1 MAEDSQNSKKKIFS
15 KIQNLGN
22 IGKAIDSMDEQKKMQ
37 SSMASFGSVDTKDN
51 NMLDYFMDL
60 IQLVGGK
67 DAVTR
72 VKKKVINKVTTEFR
86 TEVKDM
92 LFEEFLSFTNCDLG
106 FVIPS
111 SDQAAPN
118 DGLNNIKFK
127 VKAIDPFGLLKVEPN
142 TKVGSAM
149 YEKEDITS
157 GSMPYPTNKELRARL
172 DNPNALLV
180 SYLGGSGSAL
190 FDIEYDDTNLEYVV
204 KPIGLDGS
212 YQANSFPN
220 PGNDRKVTE
229 FLRDYFDSV
238 DVFQKHNFM
247 AVIFNVLS
255 GVIDV
260 QIPKGTIDL
269 ELEGKFLDIIKRL
282 MGMCGD
288 DENSESGDG
297 ITTNPLDH
305 LAEDDIPEDDF
316 FDFGPQEL
324 RRIEDEVSLKLKALM
339 RFASCTEIET
349 KMNIDIVNSGID
361 NIKNETDPV
370 VQDMLIEKAIN
381 DALNGLDT
389 EDDFNIGIKLPG
401 IGVDFN
407 LDLLKKLPL
416 ILISLILSPKVLL
429 PLVIVIIALGGTF
442 TAEDILDLLR
452 QLWKLIKRMLKRI
465 IKFILEVLYE
475 EIKRAILK
483 LIEKIMA
490 MIIGEQNLK
499 MFTIINSLLALL
511 STILETI
518 EDFMN
523 CKNILGTLL
532 SLVQLPPIPGGVN
545 IPTPMLFATKLR
557 SGFSDTRAL
566 QNVLENFQKAG
577 INTDDHAD
585 GSPNETVLMA
595 NALIKGVEEERSKN
609 SVVKVAIPPMTVT
622 TPNGPG
628 TTMAGSG
635 TGLAV

>member
-22 IGKAIDSMDEQKKMQ
+22 VGKAIDSMDAQKKMQ
-37 SSMASFGSVDTKDN
+37 ASMGSFGSVDTKDN

-60 IQLVGGK
+60 IQMVGGK

-111 SDQAAPN
+111 SGQGAPGDGGN
-118 DGLNNIKFK
+118 DIKFK
-127 VKAIDPFGLLKVEPN
+127 VKSIDPFGLLLVEPN

-149 YEKEDITS
+149 YEKEDVVS
-157 GSMPYPTNKELRARL
+157 GTMPYPTNKELRERL
-172 DNPNALLV
+172 DNPNALLT
-180 SYLGGSGSAL
+180 SYNGGSGSAL
-190 FDIEYDDTNLEYVV
+190 FDIEYDNVDSYIV

-212 YQANSFPN
+212 YSSN
-220 PGNDRKVTE
+220 PLIAGNDRKVTE

-349 KMNIDIVNSGID
+349 KMNIDIVNSSID
-361 NIKNETDPV
+361 NIKNETDSV
-370 VQDMLIEKAIN
+370 VQDMLIEKAIT

-442 TAEDILDLLR
+442 KAEDILDLLKK
-452 QLWKLIKRMLKRI
+452 LWKLIKRMLKRI

-483 LIEKIMA
+483 LIEKILM

-518 EDFMN
+518 QDFMN

-532 SLVQLPPIPGGVN
+532 SLVHLPPIPGGIN

-566 QNVLENFQKAG
+566 QNVLENFQTAG
-577 INTDDHAD
+577 INTEDHAD
-585 GSPNETVLMA
+585 GSPNQTVLMV
-595 NALIKGVEEERSKN
+595 NALIKGVEKERSQN

-635 TGLAV
+635 TGLVV

>member
-1 MAEDSQNSKKKIFS
+1 MAEDSQDSKKKIFS

-22 IGKAIDSMDEQKKMQ
+22 LGKAIDSMDEQKKMQ
-37 SSMASFGSVDTKDN
+37 ASMGSFGSVDTKDN

-67 DAVTR
+67 DAVAR

-111 SDQAAPN
+111 SNSTSGIDVN
-118 DGLNNIKFK
+118 EIRFK
-127 VKAIDPFGLLKVEPN
+127 PKAIDPFGLLLVEPN
-142 TKVGSAM
+142 TKVGNAM
-149 YEKEDITS
+149 YEKEGISPGT
-157 GSMPYPTNKELRARL
+157 MPYPTNKELRARL
-172 DNPNALLV
+172 DNPNAPLT
-180 SYLGGSGSAL
+180 SYNGGSGSSL
-190 FDIEYDDTNLEYVV
+190 FDIRYDTVTLEYVV
-204 KPIGLDGS
+204 QPIGLD
-212 YQANSFPN
+212 NSMSDN
-220 PGNDRKVTE
+220 TLIAGNDRKVTE

-255 GVIDV
+255 GVVDV

-297 ITTNPLDH
+297 ITTNPL
-305 LAEDDIPEDDF
+305 
-316 FDFGPQEL
+316 
-324 RRIEDEVSLKLKALM
+324 EDEVSLKLKALI

-349 KMNIDIVNSGID
+349 KMNTDIVNSGID
-361 NIKNETDPV
+361 AIKNETDPV
-370 VQDMLIEKAIN
+370 VQDMLIDKAIN

-389 EDDFNIGIKLPG
+389 EDDFNLGIKLPG
-401 IGVDFN
+401 IGADLN

-429 PLVIVIIALGGTF
+429 PLVVVIIALGGTF
-442 TAEDILDLLR
+442 DAKDILDLLKK
-452 QLWKLIKRMLKRI
+452 LWKLIKRMLKRI

-483 LIEKIMA
+483 LIEKIMLQ
-490 MIIGEQNLK
+490 IIGEQNLK
-499 MFTIINSLLALL
+499 IFTIINSLLALL

-518 EDFMN
+518 QDFMN

-532 SLVQLPPIPGGVN
+532 GLVQLPPISLPIN

-557 SGFSDTRAL
+557 SGFSNTRAL
-566 QNVLENFQKAG
+566 QNVLSNFEKAG

-585 GSPNETVLMA
+585 GSTNETVLMA
-595 NALIKGVEEERSKN
+595 NALIAGVEEERSKN
-609 SVVKVAIPPMTVT
+609 SVVKVAIPPMTVIG
-622 TPNGPG
+622 PGGPG
-628 TTMAGSG
+628 TTMAGAG
-635 TGLAV
+635 TGLVI

>member
-1 MAEDSQNSKKKIFS
+1 
-15 KIQNLGN
+15 
-22 IGKAIDSMDEQKKMQ
+22 
-37 SSMASFGSVDTKDN
+37 
-51 NMLDYFMDL
+51 MDL
-60 IQLVGGK
+60 IQMVGGK
-67 DAVTR
+67 EAITR
-72 VKKKVINKVTTEFR
+72 VKKKVITKVTTEFR

-111 SDQAAPN
+111 SDQSATG
-118 DGLNNIKFK
+118 DGLNDIKFK
-127 VKAIDPFGLLKVEPN
+127 VKAIDPFGLLLVEPN

-149 YEKEDITS
+149 YEKEDIVS
-157 GSMPYPTNKELRARL
+157 GTMPYPTNKELRARL
-172 DNPNALLV
+172 DNPNALLM
-180 SYLGGSGSAL
+180 SYNGGSGSAL
-190 FDIEYDDTNLEYVV
+190 FDIEYDNVDSYIV
-204 KPIGLDGS
+204 KPIGLDGT
-212 YQANSFPN
+212 YQSNSFPN
-220 PGNDRKVTE
+220 LGNDRKVTE

-349 KMNIDIVNSGID
+349 KMNIDIVNSSID
-361 NIKNETDPV
+361 NIKNETDSV
-370 VQDMLIEKAIN
+370 VQDMLIEKAIT

-442 TAEDILDLLR
+442 KAEDILDLLKK
-452 QLWKLIKRMLKRI
+452 LWKLIKRMLKRI

-518 EDFMN
+518 QDFMN

-532 SLVQLPPIPGGVN
+532 SLVHLPPIPGGIN

-566 QNVLENFQKAG
+566 QNVLENFQTAG
-577 INTDDHAD
+577 INTEDHAD
-585 GSPNETVLMA
+585 GSPNQTVLMV
-595 NALIKGVEEERSKN
+595 NALIKGVEKERSQN

-635 TGLAV
+635 TGLVV

>member
-1 MAEDSQNSKKKIFS
+1 MAEDSQDSKKKIFS

-22 IGKAIDSMDEQKKMQ
+22 LGKAIDSMDEQKKMQ
-37 SSMASFGSVDTKDN
+37 ASMGSFGSVDTKDN
-51 NMLDYFMDL
+51 NMMDYFMDL

-72 VKKKVINKVTTEFR
+72 VKKKVVNKITTEFR

-92 LFEEFLSFTNCDLG
+92 LFEEYLGFTNCDLG

-111 SDQAAPN
+111 SNSTAGVDAN
-118 DGLNNIKFK
+118 EIRFK
-127 VKAIDPFGLLKVEPN
+127 PKAIDPFGLLLVEPN
-142 TKVGSAM
+142 TKVGNAM
-149 YEKEDITS
+149 YEKEGISPGT
-157 GSMPYPTNKELRARL
+157 MPYPTNKELRARL
-172 DNPNALLV
+172 DNPNAPLT
-180 SYLGGSGSAL
+180 SYDGGSGSSL
-190 FDIEYDDTNLEYVV
+190 FDIRYDTVTLEYVV
-204 KPIGLDGS
+204 QPIGLD
-212 YQANSFPN
+212 NSMSDN
-220 PGNDRKVTE
+220 SLIAGNDRKVTE

-297 ITTNPLDH
+297 ITTNPLEH
-305 LAEDDIPEDDF
+305 LAEDDKDIDDF

-324 RRIEDEVSLKLKALM
+324 RRIEDETSLKLKALI

-349 KMNIDIVNSGID
+349 KMNTDIVNSGID
-361 NIKNETDPV
+361 AIKNETDPV
-370 VQDMLIEKAIN
+370 VQDMLIDKAIN

-389 EDDFNIGIKLPG
+389 EDDFNLGIKLPG

-442 TAEDILDLLR
+442 DAKDILDLLKK
-452 QLWKLIKRMLKRI
+452 LWKLIKRMLKRI

-483 LIEKIMA
+483 LIQMIMA
-490 MIIGEQNLK
+490 QIIGEQNLK

-518 EDFMN
+518 TDFMN

-532 SLVQLPPIPGGVN
+532 NLVHLPPIPGGVN
-545 IPTPMLFATKLR
+545 IPTPMLFATKFR

-577 INTDDHAD
+577 INTEDHSD
-585 GSPNETVLMA
+585 GSPNETVLMV
-595 NALIKGVEEERSKN
+595 NALIKGVEKERSEN
-609 SVVKVAIPPMTVT
+609 SVVKVAIPPMTVNG
-622 TPNGPG
+622 PGGPG

-635 TGLAV
+635 TGLVV

>member
-37 SSMASFGSVDTKDN
+37 ASMASFGSVDTKDN

-92 LFEEFLSFTNCDLG
+92 LFEEYLGFTNCDLG

-111 SDQAAPN
+111 SGKVAIGDGGN
-118 DGLNNIKFK
+118 DIRFK
-127 VKAIDPFGLLKVEPN
+127 VKSIDPFGLLKVEPN

-149 YEKEDITS
+149 YEKEDISS
-157 GSMPYPTNKELRARL
+157 GTMPYPTNKELRERL
-172 DNPNALLV
+172 DNPNSLLT
-180 SYLGGSGSAL
+180 SYNGGSMSAL

-204 KPIGLDGS
+204 KPIGLDGGYS
-212 YQANSFPN
+212 SNN
-220 PGNDRKVTE
+220 IIPGNDRKVTE

-255 GVIDV
+255 GVVDV

-305 LAEDDIPEDDF
+305 LAEDEVSEDDF

-349 KMNIDIVNSGID
+349 KMNTDIVNSGIE
-361 NIKNETDPV
+361 NIKNETDPI
-370 VQDMLIEKAIN
+370 VQDMLIEKAIS

-442 TAEDILDLLR
+442 NAEDILDLLKK
-452 QLWKLIKRMLKRI
+452 LWKLIKRMLKRI

-532 SLVQLPPIPGGVN
+532 SLVQLPPIPGGIN

-635 TGLAV
+635 TGLVV

>member
-1 MAEDSQNSKKKIFS
+1 MAEDSQDSKKKIFS

-37 SSMASFGSVDTKDN
+37 ASMASFGSVDTKDN

-72 VKKKVINKVTTEFR
+72 VKKKVINKVSNEFR

-111 SDQAAPN
+111 ADQAVLN
-118 DGLNNIKFK
+118 DGLNDIRFTPKS
-127 VKAIDPFGLLKVEPN
+127 IDPFGLLLVEPN

-149 YEKEDITS
+149 YEKEDISPGT
-157 GSMPYPTNKELRARL
+157 MPYPTNKELRERL
-172 DNPNALLV
+172 DNPNALLT
-180 SYLGGSGSAL
+180 SYNGGSGSAL
-190 FDIEYDDTNLEYVV
+190 FDISYDDVALEYVV
-204 KPIGLDGS
+204 KPIGLNGS
-212 YQANSFPN
+212 YSSNPML

-288 DENSESGDG
+288 DENSDTGDG

-349 KMNIDIVNSGID
+349 KMNTDIVNSGID
-361 NIKNETDPV
+361 NIKNETDPI

-442 TAEDILDLLR
+442 NAGDILDLLKK
-452 QLWKLIKRMLKRI
+452 LWKLIVRMLKRI

-490 MIIGEQNLK
+490 MIMGEMNLK

-511 STILETI
+511 STILQTI

-532 SLVQLPPIPGGVN
+532 SLVQLPPIPGGIN

-622 TPNGPG
+622 TPGGPG

-635 TGLAV
+635 TGLVV